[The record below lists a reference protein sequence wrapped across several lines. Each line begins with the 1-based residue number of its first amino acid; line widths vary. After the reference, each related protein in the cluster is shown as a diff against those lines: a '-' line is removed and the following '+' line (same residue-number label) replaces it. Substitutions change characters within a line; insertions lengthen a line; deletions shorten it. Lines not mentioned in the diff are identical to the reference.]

1 MPPEFM
7 PGGFRRAVSGP
18 GGPDEFP
25 SFIDDP
31 VAWNASWEAMAP
43 GLSGM
48 HGGWGP
54 QYGEIT
60 EPFLV
65 EYRSCFQQL
74 CFLQQNLSAQTD
86 LCFRLGFKRTWQGT
100 TVEVRKKH
108 MLEGHV
114 RTCIMSEDDSQR
126 SICGDITLEG
136 LAKDGGKGFL
146 DLLQFYHLDNS
157 TSTPTSPTLYPYP
170 GTTCDPASTD
180 PFAFGRDMYICE
192 RPSPMDLRYLSHYS
206 SRQLPLLYTCVVLQQ
221 PTSRASKILRKKL
234 CQTKGCAYSQRG
246 VDARNRQGGIQGYA
260 KTDAYT

>member
-1 MPPEFM
+1 M

-18 GGPDEFP
+18 GGTDEFP

-60 EPFLV
+60 EGFLV
-65 EYRSCFQQL
+65 EYRFCFGQQ
-74 CFLQQNLSAQTD
+74 CFLQQSLSAQTD
-86 LCFRLGFKRTWQGT
+86 LCFRLGFKGTWLGT
-100 TVEVRKKH
+100 TIGVRKKH

-114 RTCIMSEDDSQR
+114 RMCIMSEDDCHR
-126 SICGDITLEG
+126 SVCGDITLEG

-146 DLLQFYHLDNS
+146 ELLQFYHLDDS

-170 GTTCDPASTD
+170 GATRDFASTD
-180 PFAFGRDMYICE
+180 PFAFGRDIYICE
-192 RPSPMDLRYLSHYS
+192 QSSPMDLWSWSHYS

-221 PTSRASKILRKKL
+221 TTSRASKILQKKL
-234 CQTKGCAYSQRG
+234 CQDKACPYNQRG
-246 VDARNRQGGIQGYA
+246 VDARNRQGGIQRYA
-260 KTDAYT
+260 ETGAYT